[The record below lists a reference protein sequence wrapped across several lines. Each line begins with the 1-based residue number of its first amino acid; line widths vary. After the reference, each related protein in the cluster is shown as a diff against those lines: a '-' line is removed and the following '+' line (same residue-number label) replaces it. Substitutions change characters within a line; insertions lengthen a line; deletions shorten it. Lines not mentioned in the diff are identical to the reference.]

1 MTDAVVLL
9 DDNGDYTVIDYA
21 GIEYICVTQK
31 VIKIKVFSD
40 SVKYRDIYFTNES
53 GEYMGI
59 KDAMEYIGRLRA

>member
-9 DDNGDYTVIDYA
+9 DDNGDYTVIDYT

-31 VIKIKVFSD
+31 VIKIEVFSD

-59 KDAMEYIGRLRA
+59 KDAMEYIGRLIA

>member
-59 KDAMEYIGRLRA
+59 KDAMDYISRLRA